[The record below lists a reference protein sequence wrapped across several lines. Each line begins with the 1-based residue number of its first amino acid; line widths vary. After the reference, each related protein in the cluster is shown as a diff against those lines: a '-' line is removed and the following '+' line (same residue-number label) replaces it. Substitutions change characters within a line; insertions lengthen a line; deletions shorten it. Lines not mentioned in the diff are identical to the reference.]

1 MDSLSEKT
9 QLQSSF
15 YFGGTPIRAEI
26 VERLHPS
33 REVYRLKLEIHQ
45 DLHGLPRVVI
55 LKKRKNGWEDEFQ
68 QEIKVYEKL
77 KSLQGFVIPNLFGQ
91 GTFDNCPVLIL
102 SEVAGRTLL
111 NIARDPSDV
120 PMEKLRYELEN
131 AMEALHSHGA
141 KYLDQRLDNFLL
153 CDTGAFMIVDLEQVE
168 FPSDLKDWKHS
179 INYGGVGSLLY
190 LFNAIRKNRP
200 SLGNVHSV

>member
-1 MDSLSEKT
+1 
-9 QLQSSF
+9 
-15 YFGGTPIRAEI
+15 
-26 VERLHPS
+26 
-33 REVYRLKLEIHQ
+33 
-45 DLHGLPRVVI
+45 
-55 LKKRKNGWEDEFQ
+55 
-68 QEIKVYEKL
+68 
-77 KSLQGFVIPNLFGQ
+77 
-91 GTFDNCPVLIL
+91 
-102 SEVAGRTLL
+102 
-111 NIARDPSDV
+111 
-120 PMEKLRYELEN
+120 MEKLRYELEN

-153 CDTGAFMIVDLEQVE
+153 CDTGVIMIVDLEQVE